1 MFQMNCWCPLRWRKS
16 PNSLPTTL
24 LWMWPKLLLPSK
36 PDRLPSIPRRKVRN
50 PRKRKLPLKT
60 LPRSKKF
67 LLRNPRSP
75 KAPKRVIGDD
85 DLLIP
90 DCEDMS
96 VETFMASLRSG
107 NGLEVFSLDDQG
119 NMSTVPGYE
128 TEETLPDDT
137 QFVDSADNHFAVLQ
151 KLGEIDSEDT
161 EPKPEA
167 EEAAPRS
174 GCPDEGY

>member
-1 MFQMNCWCPLRWRKS
+1 
-16 PNSLPTTL
+16 
-24 LWMWPKLLLPSK
+24 
-36 PDRLPSIPRRKVRN
+36 
-50 PRKRKLPLKT
+50 
-60 LPRSKKF
+60 
-67 LLRNPRSP
+67 
-75 KAPKRVIGDD
+75 
-85 DLLIP
+85 
-90 DCEDMS
+90 
-96 VETFMASLRSG
+96 MASLRSG

-167 EEAAPRS
+167 EEAAPEADALTEDIDP
-174 GCPDEGY
+174 GDMPLL